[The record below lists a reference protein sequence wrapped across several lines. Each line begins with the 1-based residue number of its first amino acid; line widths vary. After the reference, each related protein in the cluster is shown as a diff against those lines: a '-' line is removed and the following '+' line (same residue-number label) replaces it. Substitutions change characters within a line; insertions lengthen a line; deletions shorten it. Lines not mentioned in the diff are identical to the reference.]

1 MHTAF
6 FIAKRYFSTNSK
18 GNLIYRMSL
27 IAWLSVALSTM
38 ALLLVLSI
46 FNGLEDVVRK
56 LFYAFD
62 PDIKVELKQGKY
74 FSISP
79 DLIHKIES
87 IPEVTKVVEVIEEN
101 VLFTYRGHQLVAK
114 LKGVSA
120 NFVQDSPLATHII
133 QGKLEL
139 EKNGQNFA
147 LVGAGIQYALS
158 IRLNNIFEE
167 LQVFYP
173 RNNKP
178 NAIVPQNFYRT
189 GWIKPGAVFAIE
201 KHFDENYVIVPLNFA
216 IQLLGNTDKRTALE
230 VQVMRNNSIKKVQQ
244 ALQALL
250 PQQFKVL
257 NREEQQMTLM
267 RTIRIERILVFTTFA
282 LIVIVASLNIFF
294 ILSMLVLAKR
304 PNIAILYILGATP
317 KTIRNIFLL
326 NGLLIGLSGALAG
339 MLLAWFLTWLQQK
352 FVLIS
357 MGMQTSLIEAYP
369 VKRQISD
376 FIYVGI
382 GVFLTTL
389 IASYR
394 PALLATRINIREHL

>member
-6 FIAKRYFSTNSK
+6 FIAKRYFSTKSK

-27 IAWLSVALSTM
+27 IACLSVALGTM
-38 ALLLVLSI
+38 ALLIVLSI
-46 FNGLEDVVRK
+46 FNGLEGVVRR

-62 PDIKVELKQGKY
+62 PDIKIELKQGKY

-79 DLIHKIES
+79 ELIHKIES
-87 IPEVTKVVEVIEEN
+87 VSEVTKVVEVIEEN
-101 VLFTYRGHQLVAK
+101 VLFTYHGHQLVAK
-114 LKGVSA
+114 LKGVSG
-120 NFVQDSPLATHII
+120 NFVQDCTLAAHII
-133 QGKLEL
+133 QGKLEI
-139 EKNGQNFA
+139 EQDGHNFA

-173 RNNKP
+173 KNNKLS
-178 NAIVPQNFYRT
+178 ALTAQNLYQT
-189 GWIKPGAVFAIE
+189 GWIKPGAIFAIE

-216 IQLLGNTDKRTALE
+216 TNLLGNSDKRTALE
-230 VQVMRNNSIKKVQQ
+230 VQVMKGSSIAKVQK
-244 ALQALL
+244 ALQTFL
-250 PQQFKVL
+250 PQEFKVL
-257 NREEQQMTLM
+257 NRDEQQMTLM
-267 RTIRIERILVFTTFA
+267 RTIRIERMLVFMTFA
-282 LIVIVASLNIFF
+282 FIVIVASLNIFF

-304 PNIAILYILGATP
+304 PDIAILYSLGATSR
-317 KTIRNIFLL
+317 TIRNIFLL

-339 MLLAWFLTWLQQK
+339 MLLAWFLAWLQQK
-352 FVLIS
+352 FGIIS

-389 IASYR
+389 VASYR
-394 PALLATRINIREHL
+394 PALLASRINIREHL

>member
-6 FIAKRYFSTNSK
+6 FIAKRYFSTKSK

-27 IAWLSVALSTM
+27 IAWLSVALSTT

-62 PDIKVELKQGKY
+62 PDIKIELKQGKY
-74 FSISP
+74 FTISP

-101 VLFTYRGHQLVAK
+101 ALFTYHGHQLVAK

-120 NFVQDSPLATHII
+120 NFVQGSPLATHII

-189 GWIKPGAVFAIE
+189 GWIKPGAVFTIE

-216 IQLLGNTDKRTALE
+216 TQLLGNTDKRTALE
-230 VQVMRNNSIKKVQQ
+230 VQVMRNKSITKVQQ

-257 NREEQQMTLM
+257 NRDEQQMTLM

-317 KTIRNIFLL
+317 ETIRNIFLL

-339 MLLAWFLTWLQQK
+339 MLLAWSLTWLQQK
-352 FVLIS
+352 FGLIS

>member
-6 FIAKRYFSTNSK
+6 FIAKRYFSTKSK

-27 IAWLSVALSTM
+27 IAWLSVALSTT

-62 PDIKVELKQGKY
+62 PDIKIELKQGKY
-74 FSISP
+74 FTISP

-101 VLFTYRGHQLVAK
+101 ALFTYHGHQLVAI

-120 NFVQDSPLATHII
+120 NFVQGSPLATHII

-189 GWIKPGAVFAIE
+189 GWIKPGAVFTIE

-216 IQLLGNTDKRTALE
+216 TQLLGNTDKRTALE
-230 VQVMRNNSIKKVQQ
+230 VQVMRNKSITKVQQ

-257 NREEQQMTLM
+257 NRDEQQMTLM

-317 KTIRNIFLL
+317 ETIRNIFLL

-339 MLLAWFLTWLQQK
+339 MLLAWSLTWLQQK
-352 FVLIS
+352 FGLIS

>member
-6 FIAKRYFSTNSK
+6 FIARHYFSIKPK
-18 GNLIYRMSL
+18 GNLIHRMSL
-27 IAWLSVALSTM
+27 VACLSVALSTM
-38 ALLLVLSI
+38 ALLIVLSV
-46 FNGLEDVVRK
+46 FNGLEEVVRK

-79 DLIHKIES
+79 ELIHKIES
-87 IPEVTKVVEVIEEN
+87 LPEVTKVVEVIEEN
-101 VLFTYRGHQLVAK
+101 VLFTYHSHQLVAK
-114 LKGVSA
+114 IKGVSN
-120 NFVQDSPLATHII
+120 NFIQDCPLATHII

-139 EKNGQNFA
+139 EKDEQSFA
-147 LVGAGIQYALS
+147 LVGEGIQYALS

-173 RNNKP
+173 RNNKLSALAYK
-178 NAIVPQNFYRT
+178 NLYQT
-189 GWIKPGAVFAIE
+189 GWIKPGAIFAIE

-216 IQLLGNTDKRTALE
+216 TQLLGNTSKRTALE
-230 VQVMRNNSIKKVQQ
+230 VQV
-244 ALQALL
+244 LQGSSTVKIQKAIQGFL
-250 PQQFKVL
+250 PQEFKVL
-257 NREEQQMTLM
+257 NRDEQQMTLI

-282 LIVIVASLNIFF
+282 FIVIIASLNIFF

-304 PNIAILYILGATP
+304 PSIAILYILGATQE
-317 KTIRNIFLL
+317 TIRNIFLL
-326 NGLLIGLSGALAG
+326 NGLLIGLSGALLG
-339 MLLAWFLTWLQQK
+339 ILLAWFLTWLQQK
-352 FVLIS
+352 FGFIS

-369 VKRQISD
+369 VKRQIGD

-389 IASYR
+389 LASYR
-394 PALLATRINIREHL
+394 PALLATKINIREHL

>member
-6 FIAKRYFSTNSK
+6 FIAKRYFSTKSK

-27 IAWLSVALSTM
+27 IAWLSVALSTT

-62 PDIKVELKQGKY
+62 PDIKIELKQGKY
-74 FSISP
+74 FTISP

-101 VLFTYRGHQLVAK
+101 ALFTYHGHQLVAK

-120 NFVQDSPLATHII
+120 NFVQGSPLATHII

-216 IQLLGNTDKRTALE
+216 TQLLGNTDKRTALE
-230 VQVMRNNSIKKVQQ
+230 VQVMRNKSITKVQQ

-257 NREEQQMTLM
+257 NRDEQQMTLM

-317 KTIRNIFLL
+317 ETIRNIFLL

-339 MLLAWFLTWLQQK
+339 MLLAWSLTWLQQK
-352 FVLIS
+352 FGLIS